1 MKMLARIGAIAL
13 GAIIA
18 LPSSQGEDW
27 TQFRGPNGGSVSSSS
42 LPVSWTPSDNLAW
55 KTALPGAGVSSPI
68 VVGGKVIVTCYSGYG
83 LDRQNPGDINKLMRH
98 VVCLDAKTGKQ
109 LWKTDVKADPSEDPY
124 TGIGVVAHG
133 YASHTPVTDGKNVY
147 VFFGKSGAFAF
158 DLEGK
163 QLWQTPLGKE
173 SDPPRWGS
181 SSSPILYNDL
191 LIVTASA
198 ESQSIVGL
206 DTKTGKEVWKQ
217 EASGLDFVWGTPVL
231 SKNGGKDELIVCV
244 PRELWGLDPKTGK
257 LMWFS
262 QATEA
267 DQASTSPY
275 VHEGVVYAVTGRG
288 GGTVAVRTGGSGD
301 VTASNV
307 VWTGRETARF
317 ASPLGYKSKMF
328 LVSGDALTVVDEKS
342 GEKLKQMR
350 LQGGSNRGGGMMGG
364 TDYPSPIIAGDKLYY
379 LKGNGEMYV
388 FDTDGEF
395 SQLSVNL
402 VTSDTESFGGT
413 PAVSDGRMYI
423 RSDKHLYCV
432 AQTKDG
438 VQANAS
444 EGLIAKLA
452 EAGGGGGGRGGPGG
466 GGPGG
471 RGQGGPGGPGG
482 GFDPAAAF
490 GRLDADK
497 DGKLTKKE
505 LEGNPMA
512 DRFAE
517 VDKNKDDNI
526 TQEEF
531 QESMRAMMGRGGRGP
546 GGPGGGGR
554 GPGRGEDNRPKRP
567 QRPGGQ

>member
-1 MKMLARIGAIAL
+1 
-13 GAIIA
+13 
-18 LPSSQGEDW
+18 
-27 TQFRGPNGGSVSSSS
+27 
-42 LPVSWTPSDNLAW
+42 
-55 KTALPGAGVSSPI
+55 
-68 VVGGKVIVTCYSGYG
+68 
-83 LDRQNPGDINKLMRH
+83 
-98 VVCLDAKTGKQ
+98 
-109 LWKTDVKADPSEDPY
+109 
-124 TGIGVVAHG
+124 VVAHG
-133 YASHTPVTDGKNVY
+133 YASHTPVSDGKNVY

-158 DLEGK
+158 DLDGK

-181 SSSPILYNDL
+181 SSSPVLYNDL

-206 DTKTGKEVWKQ
+206 DKNTGKEVWKQ

-231 SKNGGKDELIVCV
+231 SKNSSGKDELIVCV

-257 LMWFS
+257 LLWFS

-275 VHEGVVYAVTGRG
+275 VHEGVAFAVTGRG

-301 VTASNV
+301 VSASNV

-317 ASPLGYKSKMF
+317 ASPLGFKSKMF

-342 GEKLKQMR
+342 GDKLKQMR

-379 LKGNGEMYV
+379 LKGNGETFV

-438 VQANAS
+438 VKANAS
-444 EGLIAKLA
+444 ESLIAKLA
-452 EAGGGGGGRGGPGG
+452 EAGGGGGGGGAGEGGRGGGRGPGG

-471 RGQGGPGGPGG
+471 AGGGPGGG
-482 GFDPAAAF
+482 GFDPAAIF
-490 GRLDADK
+490 GRMDADK

-512 DRFAE
+512 QRMAERFAE
-517 VDKNKDDNI
+517 IDKNKDDNI
-526 TQEEF
+526 SQEEF
-531 QESMRAMMGRGGRGP
+531 QESMRSFGGGRGGPG

-554 GPGRGEDNRPKRP
+554 GPGRGDDNRPKRP
-567 QRPGGQ
+567 QRPGGA